1 MLERYENVTS
11 IPATKAASYVNE
23 VTDSIKTVAA
33 LGRERETM
41 RVFDVQAKAAPKRGK
56 YLLLGSGGFA
66 VGQAMILLMAALI
79 FYWASQRL
87 ADGAVSG
94 FRPWYDCEGTH
105 ISVGQP
111 VDKVFAVFEA
121 VIIAAFSGSR
131 LFTFVGDYGRAVNS
145 FKSIQVCLA
154 SRSLLLKLTVSFRL

>member
-41 RVFDVQAKAAPKRGK
+41 RVFDVRAKAAPKRGK
-56 YLLLGSGGFA
+56 YLLLGSAGFA

-87 ADGAVSG
+87 ADGAVS
-94 FRPWYDCEGTH
+94 RLSW
-105 ISVGQP
+105 IILALVLILLVIQP
-111 VDKVFAVFEA
+111 VAKVFAVFEA

-131 LFTFVGDYGRAVNS
+131 VFTFVGDYGRAANS
-145 FKSIQVCLA
+145 FKSIQVCL
-154 SRSLLLKLTVSFRL
+154 V

>member
-56 YLLLGSGGFA
+56 YLFLGSGGFA

-94 FRPWYDCEGTH
+94 PSSSHESVRTH
-105 ISVGQP
+105 LVSFLACRQSLCCVRGCHHR
-111 VDKVFAVFEA
+111 
-121 VIIAAFSGSR
+121 R
-131 LFTFVGDYGRAVNS
+131 LFG
-145 FKSIQVCLA
+145 
-154 SRSLLLKLTVSFRL
+154 

>member
-41 RVFDVQAKAAPKRGK
+41 RVFDAQAKAAPKRGK
-56 YLLLGSGGFA
+56 YLFLGAGGFA

-87 ADGAVSG
+87 ADGAVSS
-94 FRPWYDCEGTH
+94 P
-105 ISVGQP
+105 S
-111 VDKVFAVFEA
+111 
-121 VIIAAFSGSR
+121 SSR
-131 LFTFVGDYGRAVNS
+131 E
-145 FKSIQVCLA
+145 
-154 SRSLLLKLTVSFRL
+154 

>member
-56 YLLLGSGGFA
+56 YLFLGSGGFA

-94 FRPWYDCEGTH
+94 SSSLLKYAWTH
-105 ISVGQP
+105 S
-111 VDKVFAVFEA
+111 
-121 VIIAAFSGSR
+121 
-131 LFTFVGDYGRAVNS
+131 L
-145 FKSIQVCLA
+145 SIL
-154 SRSLLLKLTVSFRL
+154 SRSIRYSLCSKLSSSPPSQVVGCLPSSEITVEP

>member
-11 IPATKAASYVNE
+11 IPATKAAGYVNE

-56 YLLLGSGGFA
+56 YLILGSAGFA

-87 ADGAVSG
+87 ADGAVS
-94 FRPWYDCEGTH
+94 PASAMYDRKETH
-105 ISVGQP
+105 VLSSSLSRKSLPSLRLSSSLRSRV
-111 VDKVFAVFEA
+111 VD
-121 VIIAAFSGSR
+121 
-131 LFTFVGDYGRAVNS
+131 
-145 FKSIQVCLA
+145 CLLSSEIMA
-154 SRSLLLKLTVSFRL
+154 EP